1 MSVRVLGLCRGSGK
15 GYVKVASDLEPESLK
30 GSVQTAA
37 GEYVDCPILRIGFPG
52 EDPLARSIA
61 GDSPVPG
68 EHIAVV
74 IVPLLESTDLN
85 VRILKR
91 ENGELIADIPFRT
104 FETKIRSRLTYKYRG
119 DFAAQIRDLDQ
130 RRISGLTCVYVT
142 GIYPV
147 EEHEVSLRF
156 RVRYPYAGGAG
167 RCAITVLD
175 GAGNRID
182 VTPVPL
188 ESGAITDP
196 HDSTQRIQ
204 DSEYSIILP
213 DAPRTLC
220 IHAKPEEYDG
230 NFACISAPMFSGFV
244 NGAFDLTKKP
254 WTDEGY
260 GVWFEQ
266 HRATWADVA
275 HQRRT
280 ISTWNEKPLV
290 SIVTAVFRPPVEYLK
305 AFIGS
310 VLAQSYENFEL
321 ILVNVSGDS
330 PETTAALNAV
340 DDPRVKVIVAE
351 NRSISENT
359 NTGIALAKGEY
370 IAFIDHDDVVEPD
383 ILYRYISEIRRY
395 PDTDLLYC
403 DEDLLDNGVYKGP
416 MFKPQYNPDLLYSGN
431 YITHMLMVS
440 RYVLKQ
446 VELSGA
452 DVSGAQDFDLT
463 LKCAEKSRRIRG
475 VQHVLYH
482 WRMHQNSTSSN
493 SGSKPY
499 AEEAGRLAVSRHFKR
514 VGVQAEVTGSELMFR
529 YRVKYPSESQP
540 KVSIIIPTKDHVD
553 LLATCL
559 DSVLSKTD
567 YTNFDVTLVENNSA
581 EERTFV
587 YYAEIQQRDPR
598 VHVVTWPGTGFNYS
612 AICNYGAAHSDGD
625 LLLFLNNDT
634 EVINGEWLDS
644 MAGFFSRPEV
654 GMVGAKLIFRDRLVQ
669 HGGIWVSRDRVGH
682 YGELMSYKDGGYL
695 ESLRYPVDVAAVTG
709 ACQMIRRDLFNKV
722 DGLDEKLAVVLNDVD
737 LSLKVGEQGYLVV
750 FDPEA
755 MLYHA
760 EHVSR
765 GRDEVDEKREKRA
778 VNEQARFYAKWDHAF
793 EQGQYINTNLDQA
806 NGHYKIIW

>member
-1 MSVRVLGLCRGSGK
+1 MSVKVLGLCRGSGK
-15 GYVKVASDLEPESLK
+15 GYVKIATDLEPESLRAK
-30 GSVQTAA
+30 VATAS
-37 GEYVDCPILRIGFPG
+37 GTDVDCPILRIGFPG
-52 EDPLARSIA
+52 EDPVARRAA
-61 GDSPVPG
+61 GDPAEAG
-68 EHIAVV
+68 EHVAVV
-74 IVPLLESTDLN
+74 VVPLLEGVNLN
-85 VRILKR
+85 IRILR
-91 ENGELIADIPFRT
+91 RDGGESVAVIPFKT
-104 FETKIRSRLTYKYRG
+104 FETKVRSRLTYKYHG

-147 EEHEVSLRF
+147 EEHEVSVRF
-156 RVRYPYAGGAG
+156 RVRYPYANGAE
-167 RCAITVLD
+167 RCDITVLD
-175 GAGNRID
+175 GAGDRID
-182 VTPVPL
+182 VTPIPL
-188 ESGAITDP
+188 ESGAITNP

-204 DSEYSIILP
+204 DAEYSIILP
-213 DAPRTLC
+213 DVPRTLC
-220 IHAKPEEYDG
+220 IHAKPEACDG
-230 NFACISAPMFSGFV
+230 NFACISAPMFTGFV

-266 HRATWADVA
+266 HRATWADIA
-275 HQRRT
+275 NQRRA
-280 ISTWNEKPLV
+280 IAAWDEKPLI
-290 SIVTAVFRPPVEYLK
+290 SIVTAVFRPPVEYLR
-305 AFIGS
+305 AFIDS
-310 VLAQSYENFEL
+310 VLAQSYEHFEL

-330 PETTAALNAV
+330 PETTAALDAV
-340 DDPRVKVIVAE
+340 DDPRVKVVVAE

-383 ILYRYISEIRRY
+383 ILYRYVSEIRQY
-395 PDTDLLYC
+395 PDADLLYC
-403 DEDLLDNGVYKGP
+403 DEDLLDDGVYKGP

-440 RYVLKQ
+440 RHVLEQ

-452 DVSGAQDFDLT
+452 DVAGAQDFDLT
-463 LKCAEKSRRIRG
+463 LKCAEKARRVRG

-482 WRMHQNSTSSN
+482 WRMHQNSTSAN
-493 SGSKPY
+493 NNSKPY
-499 AEEAGRLAVSRHFKR
+499 AEEAGRLAVSRHFER
-514 VGVQAEVTGSELMFR
+514 VGVKAEVAGSELMFR
-529 YRVKYPSESQP
+529 YRVRYANEHQP
-540 KVSIIIPTKDHVD
+540 KVSIIIPTKDHAD

-559 DSVLSKTD
+559 DSVLGKTEYGNYD
-567 YTNFDVTLVENNSA
+567 ITLVENNSV
-581 EERTFV
+581 EKRTFA
-587 YYAEIQQRDPR
+587 YYEEIQRRNPR

-612 AICNYGAAHSDGD
+612 AICNYGAARSDGD

-634 EVINGEWLDS
+634 EVIDGTWLGS
-644 MAGFFSRPEV
+644 MAGLFSRPEV

-669 HGGIWVSRDRVGH
+669 HGGIWVTRDRVGH

-709 ACQMIRRDLFNKV
+709 ACQMIRRSLFDEV
-722 DGLDEKLAVVLNDVD
+722 GGLDEELAVVLNDVD
-737 LSLKVGEQGYLVV
+737 LGLKVGEQGYLVV

-778 VNEQARFYAKWDHAF
+778 VGEQARFYAKWDRTF
-793 EQGQYINTNLDQA
+793 ERGRYINANLDQA
-806 NGHYKIIW
+806 NGHYKISW